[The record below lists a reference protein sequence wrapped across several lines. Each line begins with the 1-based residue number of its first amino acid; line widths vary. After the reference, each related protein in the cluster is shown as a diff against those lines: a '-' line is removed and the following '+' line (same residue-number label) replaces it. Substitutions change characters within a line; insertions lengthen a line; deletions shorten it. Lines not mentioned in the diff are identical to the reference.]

1 MNAGPD
7 WALWRSFAAVAQH
20 GSLSRAG
27 RALGL
32 SQPTVGRHIEA
43 LETGLGAKLFERSV
57 GGLAP
62 TELGLRAYEKV
73 QRAELALAEAE
84 LMAAGA
90 VAHPD
95 GSVRIT
101 ASVVFAHAVLP
112 PMLRDLRMEFPRI
125 ALELVPTDSPENLL
139 LREADIAVRM
149 FRPTQGDLVARKL
162 GEVAVVACAH
172 ESYLARRG
180 VPATVDEL
188 RGHDLIGFDRSD
200 MLIVAAAQLGVT
212 LHRDDFAI
220 RCDSQSAMWEMIR
233 AGVGIGFAQE
243 NIIRDTPGMRAIPL
257 PLAIPPMEVWL
268 TSHRQLYTARRIRAV
283 YDRLGEMISV
293 WLGRT
298 GVQRQ
303 NGA

>member
-1 MNAGPD
+1 MNIGSN

-43 LETGLGAKLFERSV
+43 LETGLRAKLFERSV
-57 GGLAP
+57 SGLAP

-73 QRAELALAEAE
+73 QRAALALAEAE
-84 LMAAGA
+84 LVAAGA
-90 VAHPD
+90 VGHLD

-101 ASVVFAHAVLP
+101 ASAVFSHLVLP
-112 PMLRDLRMEFPRI
+112 AMLGELRREFPRI
-125 ALELVPTDSPENLL
+125 AFELVPTDSPENLL

-149 FRPTQGDLVARKL
+149 FRPTQSDLVARKL
-162 GEVAVVACAH
+162 GETAVVACAH
-172 ESYLARRG
+172 EDYLARHG
-180 VPATVDEL
+180 VPATLDDL
-188 RGHDLIGFDRSD
+188 RAHDLIGFDRSD
-200 MLIVAAAQLGVT
+200 MLIVAAAELGIT

-220 RCDSQSAMWEMIR
+220 RCDSQSAMWELIR

-243 NIIRDTPGMRAIPL
+243 IIIRETPGMRVLPL
-257 PLAIPPMEVWL
+257 PLSIPPMEVWL
-268 TSHRQLYTARRIRAV
+268 TSHQQLHTARRIRAV
-283 YDRLGEMISV
+283 YDRLGEMISF